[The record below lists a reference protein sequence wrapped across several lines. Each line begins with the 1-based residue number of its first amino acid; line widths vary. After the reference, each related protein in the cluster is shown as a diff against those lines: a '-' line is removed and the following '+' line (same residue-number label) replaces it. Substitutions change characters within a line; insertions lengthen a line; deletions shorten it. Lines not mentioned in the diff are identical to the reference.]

1 MYNSIMHISGTEQ
14 MTVNFKSNDF
24 NFQKY
29 SIFFLKSISNIPGIT
44 SYKVMEVHYQDLIW
58 EE

>member
-1 MYNSIMHISGTEQ
+1 MHISGTEQ

-44 SYKVMEVHYQDLIW
+44 SYKVMEVHYEDLIW